1 MSRINLE
8 PIAQT
13 DGYPPVDTWHPEH
26 CGDMDLIIK
35 ANGDWVH
42 EGEVIKRE
50 KMVTLFSR
58 ILWREGDDYFLVT
71 PGEKVRIQVEDAPF
85 QIVRY
90 EQSLDDEGRQVWRF
104 YTKTNDVLNLGVDSD
119 IKLFERGDALL
130 PYASV
135 RHGMWAS
142 FHRNVFYQLV
152 EQAVVVES
160 EEGMLVQLV
169 SAGKAYTL
177 GTFHEM

>member
-13 DGYPPVDTWHPEH
+13 DGYPPVDTWHPDH
-26 CGDMDLIIK
+26 CGDMDMVIK

-90 EQSLDDEGRQVWRF
+90 EQSLDDQGRQVWRF
-104 YTKTNDVLNLGVDSD
+104 FTKTNDVLNLGVDSD
-119 IKLFERGDALL
+119 IKLFERADALL

-142 FHRNVFYQLV
+142 FHRNVFYQLI
-152 EQAVVVES
+152 EQAVVVEA
-160 EEGMLVQLV
+160 EDGMLVQLI
-169 SAGKAYTL
+169 SAGKAYTI